1 MSEDIAKI
9 LEAIKRL
16 QDHVDNRFNEIEN
29 RIADISLRAVDQGLE
44 QQQPKEITIDDM
56 TQPQLASYIRSKLG
70 DTPPWYEI
78 LLSRLENSELTEE
91 ELEGCRNWAED
102 LARLNPEKENEP
114 ETTQDFEE
122 VIELFDEDDK
132 LLS

>member
-16 QDHVDNRFNEIEN
+16 QEHVDNRFNEIEN
-29 RIADISLRAVDQGLE
+29 RISDIKLRAADQILE
-44 QQQPKEITIDDM
+44 QQQPKEITINDM

-78 LLSRLENSELTEE
+78 LLSRLEKSELAEE
-91 ELEGCRNWAED
+91 ELEGCRSWAED
-102 LARLNPEKENEP
+102 LARLTLEKENAP
-114 ETTQDFEE
+114 R
-122 VIELFDEDDK
+122 
-132 LLS
+132 